1 MDFDPL
7 LPYLPEGDF
16 IPLLK
21 KWLEH
26 EKFELILHRPR
37 ATKLGDFRP
46 PRKGNIAK
54 ITLNSNLGPYQ
65 FLTTLTHEIAHLKVW
80 NAHARRAAPHRLE
93 WKKVFGEM
101 LQELA
106 HYQTWPEAYL
116 AALLK
121 HAIRPKSSVGADP
134 DLQKVILQLD
144 HNSDVFLLQDVP
156 NGGNF
161 LFKGRAFKRLEKR
174 RTRALVFEI
183 SSGMKYTI
191 PLVAQVEL
199 KD

>member
-16 IPLLK
+16 IPLLN
-21 KWLEH
+21 KWLEK

-46 PRKGNIAK
+46 PRQGSIAK

-80 NAHARRAAPHRLE
+80 NAHARKASPHGIE
-93 WKKVFGEM
+93 WKTVFGEM

-106 HYQTWPEAYL
+106 IYQTWPEAYL
-116 AALLK
+116 AAILR
-121 HAIRPKSSVGADP
+121 HANRPKSSVGADP
-134 DLQKVILQLD
+134 DLQKVILRLD
-144 HNSDVFLLQDVP
+144 HNSEVFLLQDVL
-156 NGGNF
+156 NGSNF
-161 LFKGRAFKRLEKR
+161 IFKGRAFKRLEKR
-174 RTRALVFEI
+174 RTRALVLEI

-191 PLVAQVEL
+191 PLVAQVEPQ
-199 KD
+199 D

>member
-16 IPLLK
+16 IPLLN

-26 EKFELILHRPR
+26 EEFELILHRPR

-46 PRKGNIAK
+46 PREGNIAK

-80 NAHARRAAPHRLE
+80 NAHARRAAPHGLE
-93 WKKVFGEM
+93 WKTVFGEM

-106 HYQTWPEAYL
+106 YYQTWPEAYL

-134 DLQKVILQLD
+134 GLQKVILQLD

-156 NGGNF
+156 NGANF

-183 SSGMKYTI
+183 SSGLKYTI

>member
-80 NAHARRAAPHRLE
+80 NAYARRAAPHGLE
-93 WKKVFGEM
+93 WKTVFGEM

-106 HYQTWPEAYL
+106 HYQRWPEVYL

-134 DLQKVILQLD
+134 YLQKVILQLD

-156 NGGNF
+156 NGANF

-183 SSGMKYTI
+183 SSGLKYTI

>member
-7 LPYLPEGDF
+7 LPYLPEGDL
-16 IPLLK
+16 IPLLS

-46 PRKGNIAK
+46 PRQGNIAK

-80 NAHARRAAPHRLE
+80 NAHAHKAAPHGLE
-93 WKKVFGEM
+93 WKTVFGEM

-106 HYQTWPEAYL
+106 SYQTWPEAYL
-116 AALLK
+116 TALLR
-121 HAIRPKSSVGADP
+121 HAQRPKSSVGADP
-134 DLQKVILQLD
+134 GLQKIILQLD
-144 HNSDVFLLQDVP
+144 HKSDVFLLQDVL
-156 NGGNF
+156 NGQNF

-174 RTRALVFEI
+174 RTRALVSEI

-191 PLVAQVEL
+191 PLVAQVEPQE
-199 KD
+199 

>member
-16 IPLLK
+16 IPLLN

-26 EKFELILHRPR
+26 EEFELILHRPR

-46 PRKGNIAK
+46 PREGNIAK

-80 NAHARRAAPHRLE
+80 NAHARRAAPHGLE
-93 WKKVFGEM
+93 WKTVFGEM

-106 HYQTWPEAYL
+106 YYQTWPEAYL

-121 HAIRPKSSVGADP
+121 HAHRPKSSVGADP

-144 HNSDVFLLQDVP
+144 HDSEVFLLQDVP
-156 NGGNF
+156 NGANF

>member
-65 FLTTLTHEIAHLKVW
+65 FLTTLTHEIAHLKEK
-80 NAHARRAAPHRLE
+80 NHSKAFYQLCCYMEPDYH
-93 WKKVFGEM
+93 
-101 LQELA
+101 QYELD
-106 HYQTWPEAYL
+106 TRIYL
-116 AALLK
+116 THLDLLGG
-121 HAIRPKSSVGADP
+121 VYFE
-134 DLQKVILQLD
+134 QKFFDQ
-144 HNSDVFLLQDVP
+144 NS
-156 NGGNF
+156 
-161 LFKGRAFKRLEKR
+161 K
-174 RTRALVFEI
+174 
-183 SSGMKYTI
+183 
-191 PLVAQVEL
+191 
-199 KD
+199 

>member
-80 NAHARRAAPHRLE
+80 NAHARRAAPHGLE
-93 WKKVFGEM
+93 WKTVFGEM

-106 HYQTWPEAYL
+106 HYQTWPETYL

>member
-7 LPYLPEGDF
+7 LPYLPKGDF

-80 NAHARRAAPHRLE
+80 NAHARRAAPHGLE
-93 WKKVFGEM
+93 WKTVFGEM

-106 HYQTWPEAYL
+106 HYQTWPEVYL

>member
-80 NAHARRAAPHRLE
+80 NAHARRAAPHGLE
-93 WKKVFGEM
+93 WKTVFGEM

-106 HYQTWPEAYL
+106 HYQTCPETYL

-156 NGGNF
+156 NGANF

-199 KD
+199 KA

>member
-16 IPLLK
+16 IPLLN

-26 EKFELILHRPR
+26 EEFELILHRPR

-46 PRKGNIAK
+46 PREGNIAK

-80 NAHARRAAPHRLE
+80 NAHARRAAPHGLE
-93 WKKVFGEM
+93 WKTVFGEM

-106 HYQTWPEAYL
+106 YYQTWPEAYL

-134 DLQKVILQLD
+134 GLQKVILQLD

-156 NGGNF
+156 NGANF